1 MKNNYLQ
8 ILLIVL
14 ALSSYQISN
23 ADNIIVSGNVS
34 GTWEVD
40 TVNVIGDINISQG
53 QSLLIQP
60 GVLVQFQG
68 SYNFEIKGS
77 VKAIGAESLPII
89 FTVAD
94 TTGFRIDSIPDGGWN
109 GLRLSNVHPGV
120 DSSLFTFCRFSYGKA
135 VNADTLK
142 NYGGAICI
150 RKTNKVAISNCLFE
164 NNFAFYNGGA
174 IYLEEANILIK
185 DCEFTGNDAG
195 RPVAPYGYG
204 GAVSTDKGEP
214 VIANNTFENNTST
227 GIGGALAVRFKDCPV
242 HHNIFT
248 GNYSALGGAIGILH
262 IPQCYH
268 SLNNNLIVGNSCA
281 FFGGGVSNNNSS
293 PTWINNTIANNTS
306 YSYGGGYYCFDSIS
320 PKVYNTIIYGNTA
333 GVGSQVYLWGTYSQT
348 DFYHCDIQGGPEEF
362 EGSGSGTAFTG
373 AYENNLDADPLF
385 MMSEP
390 ELYALQPESP
400 CVNAGTADTTGLMI
414 PELDL
419 AGKTRFFNNRID
431 IGAYESQIITG
442 INDGEVI
449 FADAVL
455 YSPSPN
461 PASVSTNISFY
472 LLQRCTVNIQI
483 LDLEGKPVKL
493 FSSEILDEG
502 LHQICWDLSD
512 NSGQE
517 LAAGMYVCQLNC
529 GNRSFSKKI
538 IISR

>member
-1 MKNNYLQ
+1 MKYKYLKL
-8 ILLIVL
+8 LLILFTL
-14 ALSSYQISN
+14 ATYKISN

-34 GTWEVD
+34 GNWDVD

-68 SYNFEIKGS
+68 SFNFDIKGS
-77 VKAIGAESLPII
+77 VKAIGSSDFPII
-89 FTVAD
+89 FTAAD

-120 DSSLFTFCRFSYGKA
+120 DSSLFTFCQFSYGKA
-135 VNADTLK
+135 VNADSLN

-150 RKTNKVAISNCLFE
+150 RKTNKVAISHCLFE

-174 IYLEEANILIK
+174 IYLKEANILIK

-195 RPVAPYGYG
+195 RPVVPYGYG

-281 FFGGGVSNNNSS
+281 FFGGGVSNNVAS
-293 PTWINNTIANNTS
+293 PTWINNTIAYNHS
-306 YSYGGGYYCFDSIS
+306 YSYGGGFYCYDSIC
-320 PKVYNTIIYGNTA
+320 PNVYNTILYGNNA
-333 GVGSQVYLWGTYSQT
+333 GVGDQVYLFGTTSQAN
-348 DFYHCDIQGGPEEF
+348 FYNCDVQGGPQQF
-362 EGSGSGTAFTG
+362 GGSGGGAAFTG

-385 MMSEP
+385 MMTEP
-390 ELYALQPESP
+390 YLYALQPESS
-400 CVNAGTADTTGLMI
+400 CINAGTADTTGLNI
-414 PELDL
+414 PEKDL
-419 AGKTRFFNNRID
+419 AGNTRFFNNRID
-431 IGAYESQIITG
+431 IGAYESQVITG

-461 PASVSTNISFY
+461 PACVSTNISFY

-493 FSSEILDEG
+493 FPSQILNEG
-502 LHQICWDLSD
+502 MHQICWDLSD
-512 NSGQE
+512 HSGRA
-517 LAAGMYVCQLNC
+517 LPAGMYVCQLNC
-529 GNRSFSKKI
+529 GNRSFTKKI
-538 IISR
+538 TISR

>member
-1 MKNNYLQ
+1 MKHKYLQ
-8 ILLIVL
+8 FILMLLSL
-14 ALSSYQISN
+14 ASYQISN

-40 TVNVIGDINISQG
+40 TVKVVADINISQG

-68 SYNFEIKGS
+68 SFNFEIKGS
-77 VKAIGAESLPII
+77 VKAIGAENLPII
-89 FTVAD
+89 FTVSD
-94 TTGFRIDSIPDGGWN
+94 TTGFHTDSIPDGGWN
-109 GLRLSNVHPGV
+109 GLRFSNLHPGV

-135 VNADTLK
+135 VHSDSLK

-164 NNFAFYNGGA
+164 NSFAYYNGGA
-174 IYLEEANILIK
+174 IYLEEANILVK
-185 DCEFTGNDAG
+185 DCDFIGNYAG
-195 RPVAPYGYG
+195 RSVAPYGYG
-204 GAVSTDKGEP
+204 GGICTDKGEP
-214 VIANNTFENNTST
+214 VIMHNDFLNNSST
-227 GIGGALAVRFKDCPV
+227 GIGGGLAIRFKDCPV

-320 PKVYNTIIYGNTA
+320 PKVYNTIIYGNNA
-333 GVGSQVYLWGTYSQT
+333 SVGSQVYLWGTYSQT
-348 DFYHCDIQGGPEEF
+348 DFYNCDIQGGPEEF

-431 IGAYESQIITG
+431 IGAYESQVITG

-461 PASVSTNISFY
+461 PAIVSANISFY
-472 LLQRCTVNIQI
+472 LLQRCTTNIQI
-483 LDLEGKPVKL
+483 IDLKGKSVKL
-493 FSSEILDEG
+493 FPSEILDEG
-502 LHQICWDLSD
+502 MHQICWDLSD
-512 NSGQE
+512 NSGKE
-517 LAAGMYVCQLNC
+517 LPAGMYVCQLNC
-529 GNRSFSKKI
+529 NNRSFSKKI

>member
-135 VNADTLK
+135 VNPDSPQ

-164 NNFAFYNGGA
+164 NSFAYYNGGA
-174 IYLEEANILIK
+174 IYLEEANILVNNCDFI
-185 DCEFTGNDAG
+185 GNYAG
-195 RPVAPYGYG
+195 RSVAPYGYG
-204 GAVSTDKGEP
+204 GGICTDKGEP
-214 VIANNTFENNTST
+214 LIIHNDFLNNSST

-431 IGAYESQIITG
+431 IGAYESQVITG

-461 PASVSTNISFY
+461 PASVSANISFY
-472 LLQRCTVNIQI
+472 LLQRCMVNIRI

-493 FSSEILDEG
+493 FPSEILDEG
-502 LHQICWDLSD
+502 MHQICWDLSD
-512 NSGQE
+512 NSGKE
-517 LAAGMYVCQLNC
+517 LPAGMYVCQLNC